1 MTVMRTTRIFL
12 DDSRGAVLVM
22 GLVMSTVL
30 VGLLWH
36 LLGVGDAIVYR
47 ERMQEAADST
57 AFESAVWH
65 ARTMNLLVV
74 LNVVMSAILA
84 VLVIWRTIE
93 LLLQIAAVL
102 LFLLAFIPG
111 LEWLDGVAV
120 DVETWVGRL
129 IDKDVQTISKNVQ
142 KGLERVNHAE
152 KMVAT
157 WAPVINVV
165 APTVTNTDYFGGSSV
180 RVTFPLSLSLIP
192 PVEALL
198 PDKAGITPRMNMGK
212 PFPAMPVEEGKY
224 DDLCARAAI
233 FVPNTIESAL
243 KLMDAPPPVYTAVGK
258 IGSVFQSVVKDAPAF
273 FCKPLSAPEPGK
285 GEIDE
290 GAKKDC
296 KDREKE
302 FDKKDPKNPTLP
314 RLGLMCQDGTL
325 SPTCLCDGRW
335 VDGEIVED
343 HKGCCS
349 HHMGIKTEGGQ
360 KVCDSRDAGAP
371 PKFDEKECEDVA
383 KEEADKK
390 RKKNKGPDVSANPA
404 AVWSLA
410 KNGYVFF
417 QVWSFANGDPSM
429 SFGDD
434 RGVAIANHG
443 DAGGHPDPLSYQFA
457 LAEAEYYNDHGAD
470 LWSLGWRSRLRRV
483 HDPLSMSSPA
493 EWVSDWTADRVKGAI
508 SKVYSGKAG
517 KALDVLDKALTWID
531 PGGKLLDKWWTKDAI
546 GKRASKGIH
555 DGVYDT
561 GLDDFGIFVADKL
574 MGTSQRKII
583 H

>member
-1 MTVMRTTRIFL
+1 MRAPKTLL

-22 GLVMSTVL
+22 GLVMATVL

-93 LLLQIAAVL
+93 VLLQVAAIL
-102 LFLLAFIPG
+102 LFLLALIPG
-111 LEWLDGVAV
+111 FEWLDGVGA
-120 DVETWVGRL
+120 DVETWVARL
-129 IDKDVQTISKNVQ
+129 VEKDAQTISKNVQ
-142 KGLERVNHAE
+142 KRLEQVNKAE

-165 APTVTNTDYFGGSSV
+165 APTVTNTEFFGRGSTV
-180 RVTFPLSLSLIP
+180 KVTFPLSMSLIP
-192 PVEALL
+192 PVEGLL

-212 PFPAMPVEEGKY
+212 AFPAMPVEEGKY
-224 DDLCARAAI
+224 DDLCEHAAI
-233 FVPNTIESAL
+233 FVPNTVSTAL
-243 KLMDAPPPVYTAVGK
+243 KLMHAEPFVYEA
-258 IGSVFQSVVKDAPAF
+258 IDRAGSVFQHVVKDAPAF
-273 FCKPLSAPEPGK
+273 FCKPLTAPEPGK
-285 GEIDE
+285 DEIND
-290 GAKKDC
+290 GVKKDC

-302 FDKKDPKNPTLP
+302 FDKKDPKTPTLP
-314 RLGLMCQDGTL
+314 RLGLMCNDSTL

-335 VDGEIVED
+335 VDGMIVED

-349 HHMGIKTEGGQ
+349 HHKGIKVEGGQ

-390 RKKNKGPDVSANPA
+390 KKKNMPPEVSANPA

-417 QVWSFANGDPSM
+417 QVWSFANGEPSA

-434 RGVAIANHG
+434 RGVALANQG
-443 DAGGHPDPLSYQFA
+443 DAGAHPDPLSYQLA
-457 LAEAEYYNDHGAD
+457 LAEAEYYNDNGD
-470 LWSLGWRSRLRRV
+470 LWSIAWRARLRRV
-483 HDPLSMSSPA
+483 HDPLAISSPA
-493 EWVSDWTADRVKGAI
+493 EWVSGWTADRVKGAI

-517 KALDVLDKALTWID
+517 KALDTLDKALTWID
-531 PGGKLLDKWWTKDAI
+531 PSGKLLDKWWTKDAI
-546 GKRASKGIH
+546 GKKASKGVH
-555 DGVYDT
+555 DVVYDS
-561 GLDDFGIFVADKL
+561 GLDNFGIFVSDKL
-574 MGTSQRKII
+574 LGSVERKII